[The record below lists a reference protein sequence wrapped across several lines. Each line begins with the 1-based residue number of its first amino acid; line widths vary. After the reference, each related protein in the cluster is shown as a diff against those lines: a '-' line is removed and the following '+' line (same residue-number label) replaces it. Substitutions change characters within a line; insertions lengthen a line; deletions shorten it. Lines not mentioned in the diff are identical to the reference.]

1 MGITE
6 LPQTWDELRL
16 VAKKLT
22 DDTNGDIR
30 VDRYGLLLH
39 LGKDEA
45 FGLDFS
51 VIRILHHK
59 RCVTLRKKNILFP
72 CKCILFTVFA

>member
-6 LPQTWDELRL
+6 LPQTWDELHL

-22 DDTNGDIR
+22 DDTNGDLR
-30 VDRYGLLLH
+30 VDRYGLLLP
-39 LGKDEA
+39 LGKGEA

-51 VIRILHHK
+51 IIRILHYII
-59 RCVTLRKKNILFP
+59 VIFN
-72 CKCILFTVFA
+72 